1 MYKVVNCTEPSG
13 SVVPCFASSA
23 SDSSYFERSNLIGR
37 DRQEGE
43 ADELADEHADGL
55 PDWKLTA
62 NMAAER
68 SIMNGQSDGQ
78 VIGQDGQAKNGQ
90 ADRRMNGR
98 RGRGANSQTERQRDQ
113 GILKYH

>member
-1 MYKVVNCTEPSG
+1 MVNCTEPSG

-23 SDSSYFERSNLIGR
+23 SDSSYFERSNLIDI

-55 PDWKLTA
+55 TDCQADGLKADRLTA

-68 SIMNGQSDGQ
+68 STD
-78 VIGQDGQAKNGQ
+78 
-90 ADRRMNGR
+90 
-98 RGRGANSQTERQRDQ
+98 ERTV
-113 GILKYH
+113 